1 MMDCVRFWECKVSG
15 WDLFYVGGPS
25 SMPAIEACSLK
36 PVLKNGAFKL
46 ASIPLDLEFFTCL
59 L

>member
-1 MMDCVRFWECKVSG
+1 MSG
-15 WDLFYVGGPS
+15 WDLFYVGDPS
-25 SMPAIEACSLK
+25 SMPAIKACSLK

-59 L
+59 V